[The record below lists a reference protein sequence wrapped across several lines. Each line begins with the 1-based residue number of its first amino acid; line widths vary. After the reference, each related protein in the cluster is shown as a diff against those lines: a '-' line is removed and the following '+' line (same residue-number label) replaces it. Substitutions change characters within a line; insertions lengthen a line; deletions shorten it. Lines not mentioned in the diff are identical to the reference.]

1 MLNNLNNICYM
12 HVNFYKRPQIQVNNS
27 HSKMENSTLFL
38 EYLSEFIANSAT
50 RRVNGYGTVGLAH
63 NTIRTYKSLY
73 RITKEYELEKSQQLF
88 LAGIDKKMAVSF
100 TQFLKIEKQYSDN
113 YCGQLLKLL
122 KIILRD
128 AQKSGFEIHPYSN
141 YIESFKQKSSD
152 RIIHF
157 LNPAEIKVLKGL
169 ERIPSELEDSY
180 KWLLIGLS
188 IGQRVSDLLSLKS
201 SNIRKANNGLYIDII
216 QQKTKKA
223 VTIGVADPL
232 VIDLLESEFP
242 KVLSQEAF
250 NKQIK
255 MICKIAGIDEV
266 VRGFKNNPKTRRKEV
281 LSAPKYEFVTS
292 HIMRRSFATNYY
304 GKIET
309 PLLMNITGH
318 TKESTFLTY
327 IGTHQNK
334 DALAD
339 LFMQKAGVIW

>member
-12 HVNFYKRPQIQVNNS
+12 HVNFYKRPQIQVNNT
-27 HSKMENSTLFL
+27 HLKMENSTLLL

-50 RRVNGYGTVGLAH
+50 RRVKGYGTVGLAH

-73 RITKEYELEKSQQLF
+73 MIIKEYELEKSQQLF
-88 LAGIDKKMAVSF
+88 LAGIDKNTAVSF

-180 KWLLIGLS
+180 KWLMIGLS
-188 IGQRVSDLLSLKS
+188 IGQRVSDLLSLNA
-201 SNIRKANNGLYIDII
+201 SNVRKANNGLYIDII

-250 NKQIK
+250 NKHIK

>member
-27 HSKMENSTLFL
+27 HSKMENSTLLL

-88 LAGIDKKMAVSF
+88 LAGIDKNMAVSF

-128 AQKSGFEIHPYSN
+128 AQKSGFEIHPFSN

-157 LNPAEIKVLKGL
+157 LNPEEIKVLKGL
-169 ERIPSELEDSY
+169 ERIPFELADSY
-180 KWLLIGLS
+180 KW
-188 IGQRVSDLLSLKS
+188 
-201 SNIRKANNGLYIDII
+201 
-216 QQKTKKA
+216 
-223 VTIGVADPL
+223 
-232 VIDLLESEFP
+232 
-242 KVLSQEAF
+242 
-250 NKQIK
+250 
-255 MICKIAGIDEV
+255 
-266 VRGFKNNPKTRRKEV
+266 
-281 LSAPKYEFVTS
+281 
-292 HIMRRSFATNYY
+292 HISKF
-304 GKIET
+304 
-309 PLLMNITGH
+309 
-318 TKESTFLTY
+318 
-327 IGTHQNK
+327 Q
-334 DALAD
+334 
-339 LFMQKAGVIW
+339 

>member
-27 HSKMENSTLFL
+27 HLKMENSTLFL

-50 RRVNGYGTVGLAH
+50 RRVKGYGTVGLAH

-100 TQFLKIEKQYSDN
+100 TRFLKIEKQYSDN

-188 IGQRVSDLLSLKS
+188 IGQRISDLLSLNA

-255 MICKIAGIDEV
+255 MICRIAGIDEV

>member
-1 MLNNLNNICYM
+1 
-12 HVNFYKRPQIQVNNS
+12 V
-27 HSKMENSTLFL
+27 
-38 EYLSEFIANSAT
+38 
-50 RRVNGYGTVGLAH
+50 
-63 NTIRTYKSLY
+63 
-73 RITKEYELEKSQQLF
+73 EYELEKSQQLF
-88 LAGIDKKMAVSF
+88 LAGIDKNMAESF
-100 TQFLKIEKQYSDN
+100 TRFLKIEKQFSDN

-201 SNIRKANNGLYIDII
+201 SNIRKATNGLYIDII
-216 QQKTKKA
+216 QKKTKKA
-223 VTIGVADPL
+223 VTIGVADKL
-232 VIDLLESEFP
+232 VIEFLENEFP
-242 KVLSQEAF
+242 KALSQVAF

-255 MICKIAGIDEV
+255 MICKSAGISEV

-281 LSAPKYEFVTS
+281 LSAPKYAFVTS
-292 HIMRRSFATNYY
+292 HIMRRSFASNYY

-339 LFMQKAGVIW
+339 LFMQKASVIW

>member
-50 RRVNGYGTVGLAH
+50 RRVKGYGTVGLAH

-88 LAGIDKKMAVSF
+88 LAGIDKNTAVSF

-188 IGQRVSDLLSLKS
+188 IGQRVSDLLSFNA

-250 NKQIK
+250 NKHIK

>member
-73 RITKEYELEKSQQLF
+73 RITVEYELEKSQQLF
-88 LAGIDKKMAVSF
+88 LDGIDKNTAVSF

-169 ERIPSELEDSY
+169 GRIPSKLEDSY

-188 IGQRVSDLLSLKS
+188 IGQRVSDLLSLNA

-216 QQKTKKA
+216 QKKTKKA

-281 LSAPKYEFVTS
+281 VDAPKYEFVTS
-292 HIMRRSFATNYY
+292 HIMRRSFASNYY

>member
-27 HSKMENSTLFL
+27 HSKMVNSTLFL

-50 RRVNGYGTVGLAH
+50 RRVKGYGTVGLAH

-73 RITKEYELEKSQQLF
+73 RIIKEYELEKSQQLY

-188 IGQRVSDLLSLKS
+188 IGQRVSDLLSLNA

-339 LFMQKAGVIW
+339 LFMQKASVIW

>member
-73 RITKEYELEKSQQLF
+73 RIIKEYELEKSQQLF
-88 LAGIDKKMAVSF
+88 LAGIDKNTAVSF

-188 IGQRVSDLLSLKS
+188 IGQRVSDLLSLNA

-250 NKQIK
+250 NKHIK